1 MAVGGAGST
10 GGGGETDMVSGV
22 GPLPQ
27 SPGPPEET
35 SVARSLATRAADLAA
50 YAAVRVAI
58 CIVQAVP
65 RPACERGAR
74 GLARV
79 IARHLRIR
87 RGVVRDNLRIAFP
100 AWSEAEIDR
109 TIEGMWEHFLL
120 MVVEIAHAGR
130 VIHKTTWRRFL
141 RIPDMERMVRL
152 LWADRPKVIL
162 SGHFGNFELAAYLFG
177 VFGFRVYSVAR
188 ELDNPLLDAFV
199 TRFRESRGQR
209 ILPKK
214 GSAPDVSEA
223 LAANGAIGL
232 LGDQAAGPKGCWV
245 EFFGRPAS
253 VHKAIGLFAVSS
265 GAPIMVCSAT
275 RRHGLFDYDLR
286 IEGTAD
292 PAEAGPE
299 TAGLKEVSQ
308 WYTALLERS
317 IRRAPEQYWWVHRRW
332 RGEPPQATLPRAAPP
347 PSASATRAA

>member
-1 MAVGGAGST
+1 M
-10 GGGGETDMVSGV
+10 
-22 GPLPQ
+22 
-27 SPGPPEET
+27 
-35 SVARSLATRAADLAA
+35 ARSIVTRVTDVLA

-58 CIVQAVP
+58 CVIQALP

-74 GLARV
+74 GLARFV
-79 IARHLRIR
+79 ARVLRIR

-100 AWSEAEIDR
+100 AWSEAEVDA
-109 TIEGMWEHFLL
+109 TIERMWEHFLL

-130 VIHKTTWRRFL
+130 VIGKTTWRRHL
-141 RIPDMERMVRL
+141 RIHGMERMVRL

-162 SGHFGNFELAAYLFG
+162 SGHYGNFELAAYLFG
-177 VFGFRVYSVAR
+177 VFGFRIFSVAR
-188 ELDNPLLDAFV
+188 ELDNPLLDRFV
-199 TRFRESRGQR
+199 TEFRESRGQR

-214 GSAPDVSEA
+214 GSAPDVTLA
-223 LAANGAIGL
+223 LEANGAIGL

-245 EFFGRPAS
+245 DFFGRPAS

-286 IEGTAD
+286 VEGTAD
-292 PAEAGPE
+292 PALGRPE

-308 WYTALLERS
+308 WYTSLLERS

-332 RGEPPQATLPRAAPP
+332 RGEPPQATVRRSGDVSPAPRAA
-347 PSASATRAA
+347 

>member
-1 MAVGGAGST
+1 M
-10 GGGGETDMVSGV
+10 
-22 GPLPQ
+22 PL
-27 SPGPPEET
+27 
-35 SVARSLATRAADLAA
+35 SVRHEDPALARSIATRITDTLA
-50 YAAVRVAI
+50 YVAVRVAI
-58 CIVQAVP
+58 CVIQALP

-74 GLARV
+74 GLARFV
-79 IARHLRIR
+79 ARRLRIR
-87 RGVVRDNLRIAFP
+87 RGVVRDNLHTAFP
-100 AWSEAEIDR
+100 AWGEEEVDR

-130 VIHKTTWRRFL
+130 VIQKTTWRRHL
-141 RIPDMERMVRL
+141 RIHGMETMVRL

-162 SGHFGNFELAAYLFG
+162 SGHYGNFELAAYLFG
-177 VFGFRVYSVAR
+177 VFGFRIYSVAR
-188 ELDNPLLDAFV
+188 ELDNPLLDRFV

-214 GSAPDVSEA
+214 GSAPDVSLA
-223 LAANGAIGL
+223 LEANGAIGL

-275 RRHGLFDYDLR
+275 RRRGLFDYDLR

-292 PAEAGPE
+292 PAHGGPE

-308 WYTALLERS
+308 WYTTLLERS

-332 RGEPPQATLPRAAPP
+332 RGSPPQATVARSTDSAPAAEPRAA
-347 PSASATRAA
+347 